1 MYYFST
7 FVDQPIGSKS
17 KSVCSQ
23 ETISFQA
30 EESIG
35 LPDPIEEDSM
45 EEPPIEDRFCLKE
58 PRTQLW
64 PFIWRSS
71 APSGASRSWS
81 TAWDTRTQWRRGSR
95 TVKKRKPYAT
105 YWVCSVCPKNA
116 RCSASVI
123 QRNGDYRHGN
133 ITPTTTP
140 PPPTIGATQSLTV
153 QADVR
158 QKATKDKF
166 TSAGILMQEALTT
179 NMDPGIPDQ
188 ALPKISNLVSMHT
201 GVCVVAIVVY

>member
-140 PPPTIGATQSLTV
+140 PPQQSAQPSHSQSRPTLDKKLRKTSSPQRVSLCKRPWRPTWTPGFPTRPF
-153 QADVR
+153 QR
-158 QKATKDKF
+158 YQ
-166 TSAGILMQEALTT
+166 IL
-179 NMDPGIPDQ
+179 
-188 ALPKISNLVSMHT
+188 
-201 GVCVVAIVVY
+201 